1 MFVLPGNRKLLPVPL
16 PLMSITHLVG
26 RTPQET
32 RSMKSIRTTLLFCT
46 TLVAVAAFAV
56 QNPTSPSSG
65 QSQSPQTSQ
74 GTMHPDQQAPSSPS
88 SAPTTREDQQPQG
101 STQPSQGQQEQSQQA
116 GRPSID
122 DQVRMLTTELNLSPD
137 QQTKLR
143 SILSDQHQQA
153 MTVVN
158 DTSLSRDQKVEKI
171 KSLRETT
178 ITKARAIMND
188 EQKTKLDSML
198 QQQQQIH
205 APAPSGQQG
214 QSTTPPPSS
223 NTPPKQ

>member
-1 MFVLPGNRKLLPVPL
+1 
-16 PLMSITHLVG
+16 
-26 RTPQET
+26 
-32 RSMKSIRTTLLFCT
+32 MKSIRTTLLFCT

-56 QNPTSPSSG
+56 QYPTSPSSG
-65 QSQSPQTSQ
+65 QAQSPQTSQ

-88 SAPTTREDQQPQG
+88 SSPTTREDQQPQG

-198 QQQQQIH
+198 QQQQQMH
-205 APAPSGQQG
+205 APPPSGQQG

>member
-1 MFVLPGNRKLLPVPL
+1 
-16 PLMSITHLVG
+16 
-26 RTPQET
+26 
-32 RSMKSIRTTLLFCT
+32 MKSIRTTLLFCT
-46 TLVAVAAFAV
+46 TLVAIAAYAV
-56 QNPTSPSSG
+56 QYPTSPSSG
-65 QSQSPQTSQ
+65 QGQSPQTSQ
-74 GTMHPDQQAPSSPS
+74 GTMHPDQQAPSQS

-101 STQPSQGQQEQSQQA
+101 STQPSQGQQEQGQQA

-122 DQVRMLTTELNLSPD
+122 DQVRMLTTELNLSAD

-171 KSLRETT
+171 KTLREAT

-198 QQQQQIH
+198 QQQQQMH
-205 APAPSGQQG
+205 APSGQG